1 MHSRK
6 SYRFA
11 SLAIA
16 IVCVVLL
23 APKLMA
29 QNVTI
34 LAAASLQ
41 PVLAPVVDS
50 MNQQAGTTE
59 VAIVFGSSGQL
70 ARAIAQG
77 LPTDLYLSA
86 NIEWI
91 QWLEQNGPAAQFQAD
106 FLRNRLLLVSHR
118 DRYAPA
124 QLMTHAEAQTVL
136 RNAKRIALADPTLAP
151 AGVHALSAIDKLG
164 IRNEI
169 AERLVYFPHVR
180 ATTLAIV
187 TQSVPVGFVYR
198 SDVRVEHPRLAILA
212 EFSIVEYGAMA
223 WSEAGMKI
231 YHEILDSPHAE
242 RFVRAGFELPPE

>member
-1 MHSRK
+1 MNLIQST
-6 SYRFA
+6 
-11 SLAIA
+11 AIA
-16 IVCVVLL
+16 ILCAVVF

-91 QWLEQNGPAAQFQAD
+91 QWLEQNGPAAKFQAD

-118 DRYAPA
+118 DTHAPT
-124 QLMTHAEAQTVL
+124 QLMTHAEAQSVL
-136 RNAKRIALADPTLAP
+136 RDAKRIALADPTLAP
-151 AGVHALSAIDKLG
+151 AGVHALNAIDTLG

-223 WSEAGMKI
+223 WSEAGMNI